1 MAEKTPAMKL
11 KKTPI
16 LLILIF
22 LQLSACKKD
31 KDNTALPPPEPIA
44 AYDFVGNAK
53 NSISQLHHGTKVGAI
68 TNSLDSF
75 ATPNAAY
82 FFPGNSY
89 VKIPD
94 SDVLDFAGNQFTITA
109 WIRPVVTTGSYV
121 VHKSASSGNGG
132 MYSLDI
138 HPGLPRSV
146 ISTQTDETFVVT
158 GTSSIKKQVWQHLA
172 VTFSGK
178 ELVIYYNGEKEG
190 TTAVDRP
197 LKMSTSSLN
206 IGAYESVLPGA
217 SFEGTIDNVRIFDKA
232 LDANQVKKLYQN
244 YRLYEK

>member
-1 MAEKTPAMKL
+1 MKINKTPFL
-11 KKTPI
+11 I
-16 LLILIF
+16 ILIF
-22 LQLSACKKD
+22 LQLPACKKD
-31 KDNTALPPPEPIA
+31 KDDKPSAPPEPIA
-44 AYDFVGNAK
+44 AYDFVGNAN
-53 NSISQLHHGTKVGAI
+53 NSISQLHDGTKVGAI

-75 ATPNAAY
+75 ATPNAAF

-109 WIRPVVTTGSYV
+109 WIRPVVTSGSYI

-138 HPGLPRSV
+138 HPGVPRSV
-146 ISTQTDETFVVT
+146 ISTQTNETFVVT
-158 GTSSIKKQVWQHLA
+158 GSSKIKKQVWQHLA
-172 VTFSGK
+172 VAFTGK
-178 ELVIYYNGEKEG
+178 ELVIYYNGEKE
-190 TTAVDRP
+190 TTTVVDQP
-197 LKMSTSSLN
+197 LKVSTGSLN